1 MKYKFSLKNGFGTI
15 LRNPIAVSL
24 FFSFVAVGL
33 VVLIA
38 GVNPISA
45 YVEIWRGATTGSG
58 PKTVI
63 NRAIPIIGMALAL
76 SIPFRTGIVNLG
88 GEGQMV
94 IGGLAAALTAIFM
107 PGPGFWC

>member
-1 MKYKFSLKNGFGTI
+1 MKYKFSLKNGFGSI

-63 NRAIPIIGMALAL
+63 NRIKWRSKFDQVIPNENFALV
-76 SIPFRTGIVNLG
+76 RDN
-88 GEGQMV
+88 
-94 IGGLAAALTAIFM
+94 
-107 PGPGFWC
+107 